1 MNEDTNTNTNEAAK
15 SLEDLRALARDM
27 NELALALTTGEKM
40 KGFAMALRLV
50 TFSDR
55 IRQALGEM
63 PRMGEKVA
71 DFQKRQA
78 TLFAAASAAI
88 REATELA
95 AGAKAASDIPA
106 PGQIAGE
113 AANTT
118 DEAEPG
124 WLEVRERG
132 MKFSRF
138 STETRRHLLAKE
150 PGNKC
155 QPSKLHEIRVEP
167 CEVAPGDFD
176 ARYAID
182 GKIKIALLAHS
193 VSKAEKCALAAAK
206 AYMRDSHHNA
216 RKNRR
221 GEKRQAAEAKNGD

>member
-1 MNEDTNTNTNEAAK
+1 MEGKTNTNEAAK
-15 SLEDLRALARDM
+15 SLEDLRALAKDM
-27 NELALALTTGEKM
+27 NELALALTHGETM
-40 KGFAMALRLV
+40 GEFSMALRLD
-50 TFSDR
+50 TYSNR

-71 DFQKRQA
+71 DFQKRQE

-95 AGAKAASDIPA
+95 AKRAADDSAPRLTGGEPA
-106 PGQIAGE
+106 PPAE
-113 AANTT
+113 
-118 DEAEPG
+118 EPG

-155 QPSKLHEIRVEP
+155 NPARLHEIRVEP

-176 ARYAID
+176 ARYAVD

-206 AYMRDSHHNA
+206 AYMRDSHHSA

-221 GEKRQAAEAKNGD
+221 GEKAQAAE